1 MKFKLTL
8 EATKSTKAIHYQDKI
23 MLMGSCFTENIGAK
37 LHRHLFEVKENP
49 HGILFNPIS
58 VIGALQDYMEHKQY
72 SAKDLFELNDLFN
85 SWHHHTR
92 FSDITAS
99 ATLEKINSSIS
110 DAHSYLKVADKL
122 IITLGSAWLYRL
134 TEAAPNDAGLV
145 VANNHK
151 APAQWF
157 EKTLMDPIELSAQ
170 LQNIVSKIQSFNHK
184 IQIIFTISPVR
195 HLREGL
201 IENNRSKSVLIYA
214 VHDVIANLKG
224 VEYFPAYEYV
234 IDDLR
239 DYRFYAED
247 LVHPNYAAT
256 NYVWDKLVSTYFS
269 EDTQL
274 IMAEVA
280 ELQLAKQHKPFNKAS
295 IAHQAFLQK
304 SLVKT
309 QVLQSKYPY
318 LSMTDFISFF
328 SGELI
333 NKA

>member
-8 EATKSTKAIHYQDKI
+8 EATKSAKAIHYQDKI

-58 VIGALQDYMEHKQY
+58 VIGALQDYIDHNQY
-72 SAKDLFELNDLFN
+72 GTNDLFELNDLFN

-92 FSDITAS
+92 FSDITSNA
-99 ATLEKINSSIS
+99 ALEKINSSIS
-110 DAHSYLKVADKL
+110 DAHAYLKVADKL
-122 IITLGSAWLYRL
+122 IITLGSAWLYSL
-134 TEAAPNDAGLV
+134 TEAAPSGAGLV

-157 EKTLMDPIELSAQ
+157 EKILMDPIELSSK
-170 LQNIVSKIQSFNHK
+170 LQKIVSAVQSFNNNIH
-184 IQIIFTISPVR
+184 IIFTISPVR

-214 VHDVIANLKG
+214 VHDVISKLKG
-224 VEYFPAYEYV
+224 VDYFPAYEYV

-269 EDTQL
+269 EETQL
-274 IMAEVA
+274 IMGEVA

-295 IAHQAFLQK
+295 KAHQAFLQK

-318 LSMTDFISFF
+318 LPMTNFITFF
-328 SGELI
+328 SEELI

>member
-8 EATKSTKAIHYQDKI
+8 EATKSAKAIHYQDKI

-58 VIGALQDYMEHKQY
+58 VIGALQDYIDHNQY
-72 SAKDLFELNDLFN
+72 GTIDLFELNDLFN

-92 FSDITAS
+92 FSDITSNA
-99 ATLEKINSSIS
+99 ALEKINSSIS
-110 DAHSYLKVADKL
+110 DAHAYLKVADKL
-122 IITLGSAWLYRL
+122 IITLGSAWLYSL
-134 TEAAPNDAGLV
+134 TEAAPSGAGLV

-157 EKTLMDPIELSAQ
+157 EKILMDPIELSSK
-170 LQNIVSKIQSFNHK
+170 LQKIVSAVQSFNNNIH
-184 IQIIFTISPVR
+184 IIFTISPVR

-214 VHDVIANLKG
+214 VHDVISKLKG
-224 VEYFPAYEYV
+224 VDYFPAYEYV

-269 EDTQL
+269 EETQL
-274 IMAEVA
+274 IMGEVA

-295 IAHQAFLQK
+295 KAHQAFLQK

-318 LSMTDFISFF
+318 LPMTNFITFF
-328 SGELI
+328 SEELI

>member
-8 EATKSTKAIHYQDKI
+8 EATKSANAIRYQDKI
-23 MLMGSCFTENIGAK
+23 LLMGSCFTENIGAK

-58 VIGALQDYMEHKQY
+58 VIGALQDYIDHKQY
-72 SAKDLFELNDLFN
+72 STKDLFELNDLFN
-85 SWHHHTR
+85 CWHHHTR
-92 FSDITAS
+92 FSDITS
-99 ATLEKINSSIS
+99 SGTLEKINNSIS
-110 DAHSYLKVADKL
+110 DAHAYLKGADKL
-122 IITLGSAWLYRL
+122 VITLGSAWLYCL
-134 TEAAPNDAGLV
+134 TDVAPSGAGLV

-151 APAQWF
+151 APANWF
-157 EKTLMDPIELSAQ
+157 EKKLMDPIELAVQ
-170 LQNIVSKIQSFNHK
+170 LQKIVSAIQAFNNKIH
-184 IQIIFTISPVR
+184 IIFTISPVR

-201 IENNRSKSVLIYA
+201 IENNRSKAVLIYA
-214 VHDVIANLKG
+214 VHDVIAKLKR
-224 VEYFPAYEYV
+224 VDYFPAYEYV

-269 EDTQL
+269 EETQL
-274 IMAEVA
+274 IMGEVA

-295 IAHQAFLQK
+295 IAHQAFLQN
-304 SLVKT
+304 SLIKT

-318 LSMTDFISFF
+318 LPMTDFLSFF

>member
-8 EATKSTKAIHYQDKI
+8 EASKSATAIRYQDKI
-23 MLMGSCFTENIGAK
+23 LLMGSCFTENIGAK

-58 VIGALQDYMEHKQY
+58 VIGALQDYIDNKQY
-72 SAKDLFELNDLFN
+72 SDKDLFELNDLFN

-99 ATLEKINSSIS
+99 ATLTKINNSIS
-110 DAHSYLKVADKL
+110 DAHAYLKGADKL
-122 IITLGSAWLYRL
+122 VITLGSAWLYCL
-134 TEAAPNDAGLV
+134 TDVAPSGAGLV

-151 APAQWF
+151 APANWF
-157 EKTLMDPIELSAQ
+157 EKKLMDPVELAAQ
-170 LQNIVSKIQSFNHK
+170 LQKIVTAIQAFNNKIH
-184 IQIIFTISPVR
+184 IIFTISPVR

-214 VHDVIANLKG
+214 VHDVIAKLKR
-224 VEYFPAYEYV
+224 VDYFPAYEYV

-274 IMAEVA
+274 IMGEVA

-304 SLVKT
+304 SLIKT
-309 QVLQSKYPY
+309 QALQSKYPY
-318 LSMTDFISFF
+318 LPMTDFITFF
-328 SGELI
+328 SEELI

>member
-8 EATKSTKAIHYQDKI
+8 DASPSANAIHYQDKI

-37 LHRHLFEVKENP
+37 LQRHLFEVKENP
-49 HGILFNPIS
+49 HGILFNPVS
-58 VIGALQDYMEHKQY
+58 VINALNDYIENKQY
-72 SAKDLFELNDLFN
+72 DATDLFELNDLYN

-92 FSDITAS
+92 FSNITS
-99 ATLEKINSSIS
+99 ATTLEKINGSIN

-122 IITLGSAWLYRL
+122 IITLGSAWLYKL
-134 TEAAPNDAGLV
+134 TAVAPNNAGLV

-157 EKTLMDPIELSAQ
+157 EKKLMDPVELSAR
-170 LQNIVSKIQSFNHK
+170 LQQIATAIQSLNSKIK
-184 IQIIFTISPVR
+184 IIFTISPVR

-201 IENNRSKSVLIYA
+201 IENNRSKAVLIYA
-214 VHDVIANLKG
+214 VHDTVAKLNN

-256 NYVWDKLVSTYFS
+256 NYVWEKLVTTYFS
-269 EDTQL
+269 EETQL
-274 IMAEVA
+274 IMSEVS
-280 ELQLAKQHKPFNKAS
+280 ELQLAKQHKPFNKATK
-295 IAHQAFLQK
+295 AHQAFINKALI
-304 SLVKT
+304 KT
-309 QVLQSKYPY
+309 QLLQFKYPY
-318 LSMTDFISFF
+318 LPLTELLSFF

-333 NKA
+333 NNA